1 MSKGKV
7 CNLSKKKPAK
17 KPKFK
22 NNVAVEATPQ
32 KPIMKKWLN
41 STPTRQNAPENA
53 RPAENVTTTQKTRDT
68 SSNGIFGRFFGLFA
82 LCAYKYNVV
91 HRPVAQS
98 LTVCQRFHTY

>member
-7 CNLSKKKPAK
+7 CDLSKKKPAK

-22 NNVAVEATPQ
+22 KNVAVEATPQ
-32 KPIMKKWLN
+32 NPIMKKWLN

-68 SSNGIFGRFFGLFA
+68 SSNGIFGRFSGLI
-82 LCAYKYNVV
+82 
-91 HRPVAQS
+91 
-98 LTVCQRFHTY
+98 